1 MHPDFITLGP
11 FTLHA
16 FGIMMALGFLAAML
30 VMRRLARG
38 THRGDDYLSRLL
50 VWLMLGGV
58 AGARLAYVV
67 EHWSNEFAGR
77 PGAIFR
83 IDQGGLVFYGGV
95 IGAVAAILLFA
106 RRQRES
112 PLAIMDLAAVALPLG
127 HACGRLGCFLNGCC
141 YGKPWDFPLAV
152 RFPAGSLPWRE
163 QVLRGRLP
171 PDAPSSLPL
180 VPTQLIELAGNLL
193 LFALLYRLAR
203 RQPRAGLVSSVYML
217 LYAGL
222 RFATEFLRGDARLP
236 VGPFSIGQV
245 ASMGLFLLGLALLC
259 HSRRPAPGAPA
270 AAAGAAG
277 GPRSAVG
284 QR

>member
-1 MHPDFITLGP
+1 MHPDILTIGP

-16 FGIMMALGFLAAML
+16 FGVMMALGFLAAML

-38 THRGDDYLSRLL
+38 THRNDDYLSRLL

-77 PGAIFR
+77 PAAIFR

-106 RRQRES
+106 RRQREH

-141 YGKPWDFPLAV
+141 YGRSWHGPLAV

-163 QVLRGRLP
+163 QVLRGRL
-171 PDAPSSLPL
+171 APGSASSLPL
-180 VPTQLIELAGNLL
+180 VPTQLIELTGNLL

-203 RQPRAGLVSSVYML
+203 RRPRGGLVSAVYML
-217 LYAGL
+217 LYACL
-222 RFATEFLRGDARLP
+222 RFATEFLRGDARLR
-236 VGPFSIGQV
+236 VGALSIGQV
-245 ASMGLFLLGLALLC
+245 GSAGLLLLGLALLVY
-259 HSRRPAPGAPA
+259 SRRPAPGAPA
-270 AAAGAAG
+270 PAAGTGAG
-277 GPRSAVG
+277 RPAP
-284 QR
+284 